1 MLKWIA
7 VDNEYCH
14 VQEHSGAG
22 CGRSIF
28 HVYGVC
34 ALWDAFYYR
43 LPFYVDF
50 HYGLLS
56 YHNGKRW
63 ALSITIVFICLD
75 FAQGYWSYC
84 GVRTFTVHMTLAGV
98 HQTCTRGTCIHFARA
113 HGTFTHDM
121 YQPTIHMYTWY
132 TCLCRHTMT
141 NKSHMIR
148 LAVVREVWLGWFH
161 HRQKISTGLSYVRCD
176 CTCTYVADEDN
187 VNLTFPVTS
196 KCYRSLIEANCSLS
210 HSHTHRKNEGRE
222 GWFSTATLY
231 YAIVTSPAH
240 ACCKGIQ
247 VCEYH
252 SNKCLSCYPE
262 IKGFTPQTVSIY
274 VKSGI
279 VSSNA
284 GVPTQHFF
292 W

>member
-1 MLKWIA
+1 MSLI
-7 VDNEYCH
+7 DH
-14 VQEHSGAG
+14 HSVQSE
-22 CGRSIF
+22 CIF
-28 HVYGVC
+28 
-34 ALWDAFYYR
+34 
-43 LPFYVDF
+43 
-50 HYGLLS
+50 
-56 YHNGKRW
+56 
-63 ALSITIVFICLD
+63 LD
-75 FAQGYWSYC
+75 FAQGYGSYY
-84 GVRTFTVHMTLAGV
+84 GVRMFTVHMTLAGV
-98 HQTCTRGTCIHFARA
+98 HAANMYTWHMYTLCMCTWYI
-113 HGTFTHDM
+113 THDM

-132 TCLCRHTMT
+132 TYLCRHTMT
-141 NKSHMIR
+141 NKNHMIR

-161 HRQKISTGLSYVRCD
+161 HRQKISTELSYVRCD

-187 VNLTFPVTS
+187 VNLTSPVTS
-196 KCYRSLIEANCSLS
+196 KCYRSLVEANCSLS

-292 W
+292 